1 MSMTDKEAAAVLRN
15 VRVLMSGG
23 RGNGKSGLALSWTEA
38 LLRAISVLEREP
50 RPVIVKGRLFERWY
64 CPACFQRVKKGGRF
78 CHACGQ
84 AYRARRISDEVKP
97 IYIPPPPR
105 HDGMKPPRVVIF
117 DESHK
122 AGGGTDNGRKEGN
135 MDNFSKRLQHLR
147 ERRHI
152 SRRVLAELCG
162 LSKNTI
168 SRYERGERV
177 PSLTDAA
184 AIADALDVSIDY
196 LCGRREK

>member
-1 MSMTDKEAAAVLRN
+1 MNMTDKEAITVLTHIRAVAEKA
-15 VRVLMSGG
+15 
-23 RGNGKSGLALSWTEA
+23 RGNCTSEITVSWTEA
-38 LLRAISVLEREP
+38 LSRAISAIERKP
-50 RPVIVKGRLFERWY
+50 RPVIVKGHLFERWY
-64 CPACFQRVKKGGRF
+64 CPACFQRVKKDGRF

-84 AYRARRISDEVKP
+84 AYRERGFYDNIKP
-97 IYIPPPPR
+97 LHIPPPLR
-105 HDGMKPPRVVIF
+105 RDGIIPPRVVIC
-117 DESHK
+117 DEPHK
-122 AGGGTDNGRKEGN
+122 ARDTDNGRKEGN

-184 AIADALDVSIDY
+184 AIADALDVSIDF

>member
-15 VRVLMSGG
+15 ARVLMSGG

-38 LLRAISVLEREP
+38 LLKAISVLERKP

-64 CPACFQRVKKGGRF
+64 CPACFQRVKKDGRF

-84 AYRARRISDEVKP
+84 AYRERGFYDNIKP
-97 IYIPPPPR
+97 LHIPPPPPR
-105 HDGMKPPRVVIF
+105 PDGIVIVC
-117 DESHK
+117 DEPHE
-122 AGGGTDNGRKEGN
+122 ARDTDNGRKEGN

-184 AIADALDVSIDY
+184 AIADALDVSIDF